1 MRIDAHHSYNQRYPL
16 EYLDSILKRNRF
28 DASIAVVDR
37 PIARWHILRD
47 SSAQPNAWT
56 VARSSVARALARA
69 DVEAAL
75 PLDLDAPL
83 PMIIELAGSHPD
95 LRIAIDHLDAHAS
108 PRDLER
114 AAECPNVYCKLSGI
128 TSTAFRPAVQ
138 HALAVFGPD
147 RLMFGSDW
155 PNHLPDVS
163 WKATLAA
170 FTQCI
175 GAQPIEVREKLL
187 GGTAQRFYRL
197 PDTLG

>member
-1 MRIDAHHSYNQRYPL
+1 LRIDAHHSFSERYPL
-16 EYLDSILKRNRF
+16 EHLDTILKRNRF

-47 SSAQPNAWT
+47 ASAEPNDWCVGGWA
-56 VARSSVARALARA
+56 SARARLQPRLPVDVDDLHLA
-69 DVEAAL
+69 
-75 PLDLDAPL
+75 
-83 PMIIELAGSHPD
+83 IELAQSYPD

-114 AAECPNVYCKLSGI
+114 AAAHPNICCKLSGI
-128 TSTAFRPAVQ
+128 TSVAFRPVVQ
-138 HALAVFGPD
+138 HALAVFGPA

-155 PNHLPDVS
+155 PNHLPGFS

-170 FTQCI
+170 FTQSI
-175 GAQPIEVREKLL
+175 GAQPIEVREQLL

-197 PDTLG
+197 PTTLGEWR